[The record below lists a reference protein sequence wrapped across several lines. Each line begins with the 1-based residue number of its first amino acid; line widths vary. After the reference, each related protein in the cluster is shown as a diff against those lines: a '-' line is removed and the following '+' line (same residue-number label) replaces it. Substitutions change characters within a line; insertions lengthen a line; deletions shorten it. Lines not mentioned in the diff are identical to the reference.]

1 MTQMVHPKMGFYTIL
16 HNISIIIHSRD
27 LFFILTFVNIFLH
40 FITPALFTSTSHL
53 SSCTLNWVTNSLI
66 DSMLSSSH
74 LLRMTRTGYTYTTLP
89 HPTCSTKLV
98 PGVRHNVLPLLLALP
113 HVTAGHVHLTLL
125 PRQLVHHLLP
135 NTRLGGQLEQG
146 RDRFLLVLIRHQGW
160 GRWAGAWKCAGGLLR
175 WRVVLLGSP
184 AENIIKIKMIKSNPN
199 PSKIQSSHNN
209 NNSYNSTKN
218 HPTLHL
224 KVYLNPP

>member
-1 MTQMVHPKMGFYTIL
+1 MRGVSKSRDALVHPHMPLDVGGAQAGFEKVGWKIMTQMVHPKMGFYTIL

-98 PGVRHNVLPLLLALP
+98 PGVRHMFF
-113 HVTAGHVHLTLL
+113 
-125 PRQLVHHLLP
+125 R
-135 NTRLGGQLEQG
+135 
-146 RDRFLLVLIRHQGW
+146 
-160 GRWAGAWKCAGGLLR
+160 
-175 WRVVLLGSP
+175 S
-184 AENIIKIKMIKSNPN
+184 
-199 PSKIQSSHNN
+199 SSHFLMSPQAMYTLPFFLA
-209 NNSYNSTKN
+209 NSCTTSF
-218 HPTLHL
+218 PILD
-224 KVYLNPP
+224 